1 MNPQGNRFFVTVD
14 SGTLELNDR
23 QVVQSSRSPTLS
35 MNAAMSSCYPIGFG
49 SLLLPFLLLGQS
61 FAPKLAPTNPVEL
74 RSLQGSW
81 VGGTLTQETPGG
93 PFARSAEKITVS
105 IKGNSFHFHRDTNF
119 WFSTTIALPTGTQPQ
134 QLHAT
139 IRTNAPSQGTNA
151 IGKVV
156 VALVKVEGETLTLAT
171 RGDGSDDAP
180 TGFEGDKVTL
190 YEFQKVGSKPVSNP
204 PLEIK

>member
-1 MNPQGNRFFVTVD
+1 MA
-14 SGTLELNDR
+14 S
-23 QVVQSSRSPTLS
+23 
-35 MNAAMSSCYPIGFG
+35 
-49 SLLLPFLLLGQS
+49 SLLLGLCSFLLPSCLLAQS
-61 FAPKLAPTNPVEL
+61 FAPKLAPSHPVEL

-81 VGGTLTQETPGG
+81 VGGTLSQETPGG
-93 PFARSAEKITVS
+93 PYSRSAEKLTVT
-105 IKGNSFHFHRDTNF
+105 IKGSSFHFHRDTNF

-171 RGDGSDDAP
+171 SGDGSDDAP
-180 TGFEGDKVTL
+180 TGFEDEKVTL
-190 YEFQKVGSKPVSNP
+190 YEFQKVASKSAVTPS
-204 PLEIK
+204 LEIK